1 MKLQAIR
8 DINMNEEAA
17 SHLIEYLTISGV
29 LIILLVITMLTVNG
43 ALIEQPR
50 DDLLDHAFIDI
61 GNGVS
66 TRIVDVYVISP
77 DVGDIQ
83 TKFDIPDEVAGRD
96 YTVQIAPGTD
106 GTGQLTILRG
116 SIQRKMSLSGIG
128 ATKEVN
134 GSTTSSGLNQI
145 LYNSE
150 GFS

>member
-8 DINMNEEAA
+8 DIKMNEEAA